1 MIPASPILA
10 TAAVGDRL
18 PTRRHRI
25 DQDLIARYAE
35 VSGDH
40 NPLHTDPAFAAT
52 TAFGRTIAHGMMTLA
67 LLSDAMRVWAGA
79 GWLSSGTLEVTFLS
93 PVFPE
98 DEIAVEGV
106 LVGRDGDTLACK
118 VECKVG
124 DRLIVAG
131 ETSVTMRKAPSH
143 G

>member
-1 MIPASPILA
+1 MPFLA
-10 TAAVGDRL
+10 AAAVGDRL
-18 PTRRHRI
+18 PTRRHLI
-25 DQDLIARYAE
+25 DQGLINRYAE

-52 TAFGRTIAHGMMTLA
+52 THFGRIIAHGMMTLA
-67 LLSDAMRVWAGA
+67 LLSDAMRVWAGP
-79 GWLSSGTLEVTFLS
+79 GWLDSGTLEVTFLS

-98 DEIAVEGV
+98 DEIVVEGV
-106 LVGRDGDTLACK
+106 VVGRDGGKLACK

-124 DRLIVAG
+124 DKLIVAG
-131 ETSVTMRKAPSH
+131 ETSVILAKDPSH

>member
-1 MIPASPILA
+1 MIAQAPFLAS
-10 TAAVGDRL
+10 AAVGDRL

-25 DQDLIARYAE
+25 DQALIARYAE

-52 TAFGRTIAHGMMTLA
+52 THFGRTIAHGMMTLA
-67 LLSDAMRVWAGA
+67 LLSDAMRVWAGPE
-79 GWLSSGTLEVTFLS
+79 WLDSGTLEVTFLS

-106 LVGRDGDTLACK
+106 VVGRDGDTLACK

-124 DRLIVAG
+124 DKLIVAG
-131 ETSVTMRKAPSH
+131 ETSVVLRKDGSH
-143 G
+143 E